1 MVSRTAPD
9 EPSPEEL
16 AELIEIAE
24 DDDLHDLEPD
34 PTDSPVIAEAKKRR
48 RTVLLAR
55 KIAIALAGGLVL
67 AAGIVMIPLPG
78 PGWLVVVFG
87 LWILSFEFL
96 WAERLFDKIQDKVV
110 DAAHLAAANRWGTV
124 LSVAS
129 ACGIIA
135 AGFVW
140 ALWEDLPYSSWVT
153 GMALS
158 GSGVI
163 ALFTIWWAAND
174 LKKKRARLA
183 AAGEQ
188 IS

>member
-1 MVSRTAPD
+1 MSRTAPD

-16 AELIEIAE
+16 AKLLEIAG
-24 DDDLHDLEPD
+24 DDDRHDLAPD
-34 PTDSPVIAEAKKRR
+34 PTDSAVIAGAKKRR

-55 KIAIALAGGLVL
+55 KIAIALGGGLVL

-87 LWILSFEFL
+87 LWILSFEFH
-96 WAERLFDKIQDKVV
+96 WAARLFDRIQDKVV
-110 DAAHLAAANRWGTV
+110 EAAHLAAANRWGTALSV
-124 LSVAS
+124 LS
-129 ACGIIA
+129 ACSIIA

-158 GSGVI
+158 ASGVL

-183 AAGEQ
+183 TTGDQ
-188 IS
+188 GS